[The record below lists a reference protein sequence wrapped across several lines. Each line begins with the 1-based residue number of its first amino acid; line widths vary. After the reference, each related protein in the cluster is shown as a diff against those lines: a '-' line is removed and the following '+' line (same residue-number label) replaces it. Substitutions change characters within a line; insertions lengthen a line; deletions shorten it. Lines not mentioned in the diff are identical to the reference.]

1 MKGALAVCLRDI
13 QKFLGQPVLMI
24 STIVGPFLTLILL
37 GSAFGGAI
45 THAPIAIVQE
55 SYGPYSSNFLA
66 NLQNE
71 QICEYGGINCQNAFH
86 LTYVPD
92 LGTAQQMLHAGQVKA
107 IVYIP
112 LGFDE
117 ALAANSKVTVTVT
130 LDNTDPLSAAAIGP
144 EVAQAGQQLSP
155 LIQTSSA
162 ANSSMTLAN
171 SNMTFDLEDAYR
183 DVLYIEFMAP
193 GSFVQAI
200 MFVSI
205 IAGGVQLVVD
215 KERGIIEGYLVT
227 PLKKYEIVVGV
238 LLSGVL
244 KALFS
249 AVAVFFLAILIGG
262 VRPMSVFP
270 IPNVSE
276 IALTM
281 VTLFLTSLGL
291 IAMMTAYAVRS
302 TSADLYRVTCFP
314 INLLLYY
321 TSGAIY
327 PLNGMPTWMQQVSV
341 FNPETYSIEALRLLM
356 YKGAGLQAVIGDFT
370 FLSIFTGLML
380 VLAIVAFRRGI

>member
-13 QKFLGQPVLMI
+13 LKFLGQPVLMV

-45 THAPIAIVQE
+45 TQAPIAIVQE
-55 SYGPYSSNFLA
+55 SQGPYSSNFVRI
-66 NLQNE
+66 LQND
-71 QICEYGGINCQNAFH
+71 QTCQFGGISCQSAFQ
-86 LTYVPD
+86 LTSVAD
-92 LGTAQQMLHAGQVKA
+92 LGTAEQMLHAGLVKA
-107 IVYIP
+107 VVYIP
-112 LGFDE
+112 IGFDA
-117 ALAANSKVTVTVT
+117 ALAANSKVTITVT

-144 EVAQAGQQLSP
+144 EITKASQQLSSQ
-155 LIQTSSA
+155 IQTNSPN
-162 ANSSMTLAN
+162 NSSMTI
-171 SNMTFDLEDAYR
+171 DLENAYR
-183 DVLYIEFMAP
+183 NVLYIEFMAP
-193 GSFVQAI
+193 GTFIQAI

-227 PLKKYEIVVGV
+227 PLKKYEIVLGV
-238 LLSGVL
+238 LLSGVF

-249 AVAVFFLAILIGG
+249 AVAVFVLAVAIAG
-262 VRPMSVFP
+262 VRPASIFP
-270 IPNVSE
+270 TPDASQIV
-276 IALTM
+276 LTM
-281 VTLFLTSLGL
+281 VTLFLSALGL

-327 PLNGMPTWMQQVSV
+327 PLNGMPGWMQEVAV
-341 FNPETYSIEALRLLM
+341 INPETYAVNALRLLM
-356 YKGAGLQAVIGDFT
+356 YKGASLQAVIGDFT
-370 FLSIFTGLML
+370 FLAAFSGLML
-380 VLAIVAFRRGI
+380 ALAVFAFRRGL

>member
-13 QKFLGQPVLMI
+13 QKFLGQPVLMV

-55 SYGPYSSNFLA
+55 SFGPYSSNFIESLR
-66 NLQNE
+66 NLQTC
-71 QICEYGGINCQNAFH
+71 QFGGIDCQNSFQVTDVA
-86 LTYVPD
+86 D
-92 LGTAQQMLHAGQVKA
+92 IETAQQMLHAGLVKA

-112 LGFDE
+112 LGFDD
-117 ALAANSKVTVTVT
+117 ALAANSKVIITII

-144 EVAQAGQQLSP
+144 EISQAGQQLSS
-155 LIQTSSA
+155 LVQTTSA
-162 ANSSMTLAN
+162 DNSS
-171 SNMTFDLEDAYR
+171 MTFDLEYAYR
-183 DVLYIEFMAP
+183 NVLYIEFMAP
-193 GSFVQAI
+193 GTFVQAI

-227 PLKKYEIVVGV
+227 PLKKYEIVLGV
-238 LLSGVL
+238 LLSGVF

-249 AVAVFFLAILIGG
+249 AVTVFALSILIAG

-270 IPNVSE
+270 IPNVGE
-276 IALTM
+276 IVLTM
-281 VTLFLTSLGL
+281 ITLFLTALGL

-314 INLLLYY
+314 INLILYY

-327 PLNGMPTWMQQVSV
+327 PLNGMPVWMQEVSV
-341 FNPETYSIEALRLLM
+341 INPETYAVGALRLLM
-356 YKGAGLQAVIGDFT
+356 YKSAGIQAVIGDFT
-370 FLSIFTGLML
+370 FLAIFTGLML
-380 VLAIVAFRRGI
+380 TLAIVAFRRAI

>member
-1 MKGALAVCLRDI
+1 MKGSLAVCLRDI
-13 QKFLGQPVLMI
+13 EKFLGQPVLMV
-24 STIVGPFLTLILL
+24 STIVGPLLTLILL

-55 SYGPYSSNFLA
+55 SYGAYSTTFTA
-66 NLQNE
+66 NLRNE
-71 QICEYGGINCQNAFH
+71 QSCEFGGINCQNAFQ
-86 LTYVPD
+86 LIDVAD
-92 LGTAQQMLHAGQVKA
+92 LDSALKMLHEGLVKA
-107 IVYIP
+107 VVYIP
-112 LGFDE
+112 LGFDD
-117 ALAANSKVTVTVT
+117 ALSANSKITVTVT

-144 EVAQAGQQLSP
+144 EVAQAGQELSP

-162 ANSSMTLAN
+162 GSSNT
-171 SNMTFDLEDAYR
+171 TFDLEGAYR
-183 DVLYIEFMAP
+183 NVLYIEFMAP
-193 GSFVQAI
+193 GTFVQAI

-238 LLSGVL
+238 LLSGVF
-244 KALFS
+244 KALFAS
-249 AVAVFFLAILIGG
+249 VALFILAIILAGI
-262 VRPMSVFP
+262 RPMNVFP
-270 IPNVSE
+270 TPNLAG
-276 IALTM
+276 IILTM

-314 INLLLYY
+314 INLTLYY

-327 PLNGMPTWMQQVSV
+327 PVDGMPNWMQRISV
-341 FNPETYSIEALRLLM
+341 INPQTYAVHALRLLM
-356 YKGAGLQAVIGDFT
+356 YKGGGLQAVAGDFA
-370 FLSIFTGLML
+370 FLAAFTGLML
-380 VLAIVAFRRGI
+380 VLAIAAFRRAI